1 MIANREEEELFISKN
16 GTDIAKVTL
25 LPQTD
30 VSKRIG
36 IAKEKLI
43 LPENFDKVFD
53 ILDAEITE
61 LFENGGEL

>member
-1 MIANREEEELFISKN
+1 MIANREEEELFISKK